1 MMTVSV
7 HVSEKTSARVNEYS
21 DFITVH
27 VECDG
32 DTIDIFMPMSRIDDA
47 RRIAR
52 ALDNTTEGTNNE

>member
-7 HVSEKTSARVNEYS
+7 HVSEKTSAIVNEYS

-52 ALDNTTEGTNNE
+52 ALNNE